1 MLIVKMM
8 SGEDMRD
15 SDNRKSY
22 KLVSVR
28 EGTLISFYRD
38 DNNWPVLSVDG
49 VIYHLQGNVYVM
61 ENGRTISTFAYN
73 EAK

>member
-28 EGTLISFYRD
+28 EGTLINFYHND
-38 DNNWPVLSVDG
+38 DGCPVLSVDG
-49 VIYHLQGNVYVM
+49 VVYHLQGNVYVM

-73 EAK
+73 EVK